1 MGTKYAVCVLLGLAW
16 AAPAALAAESPPT
29 FRVQLQN
36 SIPGANRLDWGITG
50 MNNKGELVGYHY
62 TEAAVRSYI
71 WQNGR
76 TTQLQDA
83 PGQIDIDNDPHDVYA
98 LGINDAGTIVGH
110 AYLAGDHVRGSIAW
124 SSRDA
129 QPQPLP
135 QRTPFGQ
142 ASAINNKG
150 TIAGAAYESP
160 GYPDDSAVL
169 WRSSGQTTMWR
180 ANAADPDGRLSWD
193 EYDYEAGVTDLNEHD
208 QAVGY
213 VTTPHVEDAYR
224 PGHWSTRRQAMFWD
238 GEQSHVLESTEAD
251 WEFVAASAIN
261 DDGEIVGHAAR
272 YEPYAQSPSEIRA
285 VSWAD
290 GVMRFL
296 DGAEAA
302 EESSARDINSQ
313 GWIVGGIDGD
323 AVLWLDGEALS
334 LDSLL
339 DATAGALGSFDLQS
353 ASFVNDRG
361 QILVS
366 GLLDGSQR
374 YALLTP
380 VPEPST
386 MALALGGLAVLTWR
400 ARKASTSRGQA

>member
-1 MGTKYAVCVLLGLAW
+1 MGTKYAACVLLGLAC
-16 AAPAALAAESPPT
+16 AAPVAIAAESPPT
-29 FRVQLQN
+29 FRVQLQDP
-36 SIPGANRLDWGITG
+36 IPGARDWGITG

-76 TTQLQDA
+76 ATQLKDA
-83 PGQIDIDNDPHDVYA
+83 PGLIDVGNDPHDVYA
-98 LGINDAGTIVGH
+98 LGINDAGTIVGD
-110 AYLAGDHVRGSIAW
+110 AYLAGDRVRGSIAW

-135 QRTPFGQ
+135 QRTPFGT

-169 WRSSGQTTMWR
+169 WRPSGQTTMWR
-180 ANAADPDGRLSWD
+180 ANAADPDGRLLWD
-193 EYDYEAGVTDLNEHD
+193 EYDYEIGVDDVNEHD

-224 PGHWSTRRQAMFWD
+224 PGHWSTRFQAMFWD
-238 GEQSHVLESTEAD
+238 GEQSHLLESTEAD
-251 WEFVAASAIN
+251 WNFESANAIN
-261 DDGEIVGHAAR
+261 NDGEIVGLATR
-272 YEPYAQSPSEIRA
+272 YEPYAESPSEVRA
-285 VSWAD
+285 VSWVD

-296 DGAEAA
+296 DGAEGA
-302 EESSARDINSQ
+302 ERSYANDINAH

-323 AVLWLDGEALS
+323 AVLWLDGKALS

-339 DATAGALGSFDLQS
+339 DASDGALGSFDIKS

-366 GLLDGSQR
+366 GLLNGSSS

-386 MALALGGLAVLTWR
+386 MALAIGGLAVLAWR
-400 ARKASTSRGQA
+400 ARKTAKTRGRA